1 MLSDLVI
8 EKVFCSKLAQQVPVG
23 YQYMMM
29 DVFREVLEN
38 IKEEKPDATLSD
50 LFE

>member
-29 DVFREVLEN
+29 DVFREVLED
-38 IKEEKPDATLSD
+38 IKEENPNVTIDE
-50 LFE
+50 LFD